1 MEKFKYLKKEVINKL
16 PKTAGVYCFKGG
28 KGFLYIGKAT
38 NLRERVKNH
47 FLQPS
52 YRDGL
57 FLDKVKKIGYL
68 KTDSEIEALILE
80 ANLIK
85 KYQPKYNTMWRDDKN
100 YFYVGIT
107 KDGFPRVFITHQIKT
122 QNQSTKQSFML
133 GRAHKIMCSGSKL
146 SPATAPPINYGR
158 GLGGQATQNHNSK
171 VKTLYLGPFVD
182 GKSLKATL
190 KVLRKVFPYRTCR
203 ILPKH
208 PCLWYHLSRCPAPCL
223 FKSKILEVPAIKE
236 KLKKEV
242 QRNVNSLSKIIGGKK
257 AQVLKELKREMQ
269 KLSRA
274 QNFEKAAK
282 IRDQIKALEMVLAHA
297 KVFEGFYPSQKINW
311 LQIQKN
317 LQKILKT
324 KKNIA
329 RIEAY
334 DISNIQGEAA
344 TGSMV
349 TFINGFP
356 DKSQYRKFRIKYA
369 GKSRTRAKP
378 STRAELSA
386 GQSRSELRSTSGLG
400 AGLTPHRNEVSGAGP
415 NDIAM
420 LKECLIRRIKHSEWP
435 YPDLILI
442 DGGISQLNAARK
454 SKIQNLKSKKI
465 PLIALAKRKNELYI
479 EGQKKP
485 ILLKSLSRE
494 IFNLIL
500 QLRDEAHRF
509 AISYYRKLRKK
520 ALIDPE

>member
-1 MEKFKYLKKEVINKL
+1 M
-16 PKTAGVYCFKGG
+16 
-28 KGFLYIGKAT
+28 
-38 NLRERVKNH
+38 
-47 FLQPS
+47 
-52 YRDGL
+52 
-57 FLDKVKKIGYL
+57 
-68 KTDSEIEALILE
+68 
-80 ANLIK
+80 
-85 KYQPKYNTMWRDDKN
+85 
-100 YFYVGIT
+100 
-107 KDGFPRVFITHQIKT
+107 
-122 QNQSTKQSFML
+122 
-133 GRAHKIMCSGSKL
+133 
-146 SPATAPPINYGR
+146 
-158 GLGGQATQNHNSK
+158 
-171 VKTLYLGPFVD
+171 
-182 GKSLKATL
+182 
-190 KVLRKVFPYRTCR
+190 
-203 ILPKH
+203 
-208 PCLWYHLSRCPAPCL
+208 
-223 FKSKILEVPAIKE
+223 
-236 KLKKEV
+236 
-242 QRNVNSLSKIIGGKK
+242 
-257 AQVLKELKREMQ
+257 
-269 KLSRA
+269 
-274 QNFEKAAK
+274 
-282 IRDQIKALEMVLAHA
+282 
-297 KVFEGFYPSQKINW
+297 
-311 LQIQKN
+311 
-317 LQKILKT
+317 QKILKT

-378 STRAELSA
+378 GTRAELSA

-454 SKIQNLKSKKI
+454 SKIQNLKSRKI